1 MAIGIIS
8 WIVIGL
14 VAGFIATK
22 FVNLRGD
29 DPLVGIICAVVG
41 GIVGGILFSVVSGRG
56 VVAWDLWSMLA
67 AAAGAAAGAAIYHVV
82 RSRSIGKT
90 QQSVR
95 RSY

>member
-1 MAIGIIS
+1 MAIGIIT
-8 WIVIGL
+8 WLAIGV
-14 VAGFIATK
+14 VAGFIASK
-22 FVNLRGD
+22 LVNLRGD
-29 DPLVGIICAVVG
+29 DPLVGILSSVGGALVG
-41 GIVGGILFSVVSGRG
+41 GIVFSLVSGRG

-67 AAAGAAAGAAIYHVV
+67 ALVGAAAGAGVYHMI

>member
-41 GIVGGILFSVVSGRG
+41 GIVGGVLFSVISGRG
-56 VVAWDLWSMLA
+56 VVPWDLWSMLVA
-67 AAAGAAAGAAIYHVV
+67 AVGAAAGAAIYHII
-82 RSRSIGKT
+82 RSRSISHG